1 MIDPINLLVKTA
13 ANYVAFKS
21 VKSTVDY
28 CTGRPESKHQ
38 FLKAS
43 ECVICMNVWSNSP
56 AICPHCQSTVFKKLY
71 RDYDHRRYEEEN
83 LFNVDSNLM
92 VGKNNDIFRR

>member
-13 ANYVAFKS
+13 ANYIAFKS

-28 CTGRPESKHQ
+28 CGGRTESKFQ
-38 FLKAS
+38 FLKAA

-56 AICPHCQSTVFKKLY
+56 VVCPHCESTVFRKMY
-71 RDYDHRRYEEEN
+71 REYDHKKFDETN
-83 LFNVDSNLM
+83 GFTVDSNLTI
-92 VGKNNDIFRR
+92 GKNDDIFRR